1 VLGIN
6 EIKMKRRKF
15 IKNSALATTMAF
27 VPSFLKAFEGAF
39 PNKFGHKNLVIIH
52 LMGGNDGLN
61 TIVPINNDI
70 YYNARPKI
78 AIKKSDTI
86 KLNYEIGFH
95 KSLAPLKRLY
105 DDGYLSIINNV
116 GYPNPS
122 RSHFTST
129 DIWHTAS
136 DHENILESGWI
147 GRYLD
152 NYGRKPH
159 NAIQIDDHLAL
170 ALRGERL
177 NGIATKQA
185 KQLYRSLQE
194 SDFNSILSHYDNSH
208 LTEHNLGYLY
218 KTMID
223 AKSSARYLYEKT
235 LDTKLSESYPK
246 KSSLASQ
253 LKVVGQFINSGIDTS
268 VYYTTLNGFD
278 THAFQNNKHEN
289 LLKVYAEAVDAF
301 VKDLKRNNTF
311 KDTLTLTFSEFGRR
325 VEQNYSDGTDH
336 GAANNIFVI
345 GENLKRAGFY
355 NQLANLKDLDDNG
368 DLKYEIDFREVYATI
383 LNNWLEVDDRK
394 ILNKVFSKLNFI

>member
-1 VLGIN
+1 
-6 EIKMKRRKF
+6 
-15 IKNSALATTMAF
+15 
-27 VPSFLKAFEGAF
+27 
-39 PNKFGHKNLVIIH
+39 
-52 LMGGNDGLN
+52 
-61 TIVPINNDI
+61 
-70 YYNARPKI
+70 
-78 AIKKSDTI
+78 
-86 KLNYEIGFH
+86 
-95 KSLAPLKRLY
+95 
-105 DDGYLSIINNV
+105 
-116 GYPNPS
+116 
-122 RSHFTST
+122 
-129 DIWHTAS
+129 
-136 DHENILESGWI
+136 
-147 GRYLD
+147 
-152 NYGRKPH
+152 
-159 NAIQIDDHLAL
+159 
-170 ALRGERL
+170 
-177 NGIATKQA
+177 
-185 KQLYRSLQE
+185 
-194 SDFNSILSHYDNSH
+194 
-208 LTEHNLGYLY
+208 
-218 KTMID
+218 MID

-235 LDTKLSESYPK
+235 LDSKLSESYPK

-311 KDTLTLTFSEFGRR
+311 KDTLILTFSEFGRR

-383 LNNWLEVDDRK
+383 LNNWLEVDDRR

>member
-1 VLGIN
+1 
-6 EIKMKRRKF
+6 M
-15 IKNSALATTMAF
+15 
-27 VPSFLKAFEGAF
+27 
-39 PNKFGHKNLVIIH
+39 
-52 LMGGNDGLN
+52 
-61 TIVPINNDI
+61 
-70 YYNARPKI
+70 
-78 AIKKSDTI
+78 
-86 KLNYEIGFH
+86 
-95 KSLAPLKRLY
+95 
-105 DDGYLSIINNV
+105 SIINNV

-136 DHENILESGWI
+136 DHENILETGWI

-159 NAIQIDDHLAL
+159 NAIQIDDNLAL

-194 SDFNSILSHYDNSH
+194 SNFNSILSHYDNSH

-235 LDTKLSESYPK
+235 LDSKLSESYPK

-311 KDTLTLTFSEFGRR
+311 KDTLILTFSEFGRR
-325 VEQNYSDGTDH
+325 LEQNYSDGTDH

-383 LNNWLEVDDRK
+383 LNNWLEVDDRR